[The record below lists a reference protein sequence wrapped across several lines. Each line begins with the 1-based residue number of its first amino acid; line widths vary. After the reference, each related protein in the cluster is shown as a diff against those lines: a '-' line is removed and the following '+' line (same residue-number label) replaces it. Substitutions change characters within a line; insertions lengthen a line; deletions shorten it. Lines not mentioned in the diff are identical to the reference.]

1 MVKVKICGLTNR
13 EDAQDAA
20 SLGVQALGFIFAPS
34 PRRITP
40 EMAKAVIE
48 TLPPFVTTVGVFVNE
63 KLKTIKEI
71 RAYCGFDLVQL
82 HGDETPRM
90 CASLMPHVI
99 KAFQLK
105 DASSLSVLETYVG
118 KTRAFLFDTYS
129 KRKRGGT
136 GQTFDW
142 KLALEGKRH
151 GVPVILSGG
160 LSPDNVKD
168 AIKMTAPFAVDIGT
182 GVEES
187 PGKKDVDQ
195 MKRLMKTLAS

>member
-1 MVKVKICGLTNR
+1 MRALQMAIMRKYSCQSKIVSIKDLLLSIHIHRLKKKIYYHLIG
-13 EDAQDAA
+13 
-20 SLGVQALGFIFAPS
+20 
-34 PRRITP
+34 
-40 EMAKAVIE
+40 
-48 TLPPFVTTVGVFVNE
+48 E